1 LIFLLISGNFNEFHV
16 HKLLVNGGGGN
27 LKEMLYY
34 RLSRNGN
41 GKVLGKMKRK
51 QAGKQKRNMKIAAN

>member
-1 LIFLLISGNFNEFHV
+1 VGG
-16 HKLLVNGGGGN
+16 VNP
-27 LKEMLYY
+27 KEMLYY

-51 QAGKQKRNMKIAAN
+51 QAGEQKRNMKIAAN